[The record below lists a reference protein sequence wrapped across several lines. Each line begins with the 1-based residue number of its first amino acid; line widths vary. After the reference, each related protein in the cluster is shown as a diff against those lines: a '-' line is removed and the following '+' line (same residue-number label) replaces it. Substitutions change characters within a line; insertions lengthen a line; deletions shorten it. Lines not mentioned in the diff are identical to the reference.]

1 MGWCRWPDGVP
12 EPDRL
17 PNHDEVLWLVNQGLK
32 SLKRSG
38 HGDLLARIVI
48 PTPSK
53 VSDKAKKVFQE
64 LEQLPEAK
72 VGAPRRPS
80 EDVLP

>member
-1 MGWCRWPDGVP
+1 MADV
-12 EPDRL
+12 
-17 PNHDEVLWLVNQGLK
+17 
-32 SLKRSG
+32 
-38 HGDLLARIVI
+38 DLNAIREEWVG
-48 PTPSK
+48 
-53 VSDKAKKVFQE
+53 KVFQE